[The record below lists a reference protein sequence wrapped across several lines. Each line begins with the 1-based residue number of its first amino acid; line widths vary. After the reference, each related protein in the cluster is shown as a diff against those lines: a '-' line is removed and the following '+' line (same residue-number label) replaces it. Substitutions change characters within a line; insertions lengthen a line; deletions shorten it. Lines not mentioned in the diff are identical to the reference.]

1 MSESSVD
8 LTNLNPS
15 EWLAAICCAH
25 AFLTLPFEQVPEA
38 NKDDFIKAAAEL
50 LEGLLDRSVG
60 ETPRIS
66 ERTAELLKLLAHV
79 SSNFA
84 KGAMH

>member
-1 MSESSVD
+1 M
-8 LTNLNPS
+8 NPR

-25 AFLTLPFEQVPEA
+25 AFLTLPFEMVPEA
-38 NKDDFIKAAAEL
+38 NKDEFIKAAVEL

-66 ERTAELLKLLAHV
+66 ERTAELVKLLAHD
-79 SSNFA
+79 SSNFV
-84 KGAMH
+84 KGVLH